1 MSERYSKLF
10 ALSENQYASGSP
22 VVIAAGALLKDNQTG
37 KVIAQL
43 KLRNISSKQIK
54 AATVCIVPFDTVG
67 NPIGDSVSY
76 QYLDLSA
83 MRDEDFGQKAAIALP
98 NAATRSFAATVEEIA
113 FADNTIWKATGEPWE
128 MMPVPSS
135 IGRIYGAEFEKQF
148 RMKYGADC
156 KVLPLLEKNLWYC
169 TCGVL
174 NHKEEQVCHSCK
186 KSFAVLSSIDYD
198 ALNEEKELR
207 VAHEKETAKVEEQ
220 IRAKKTKRAILITS
234 IVVFIIIAVSVC
246 VSFIQNKNN
255 AKTEEDFKALMSV
268 SMLEASELID
278 EIKNP
283 SAETKAMIEVYEKYA
298 PYCGTFAWKDMSG
311 NVIDMFSFESDFYLD
326 GDSVYWVYDDSEYEF
341 LTSFNAFYA
350 NPNKV
355 GETYQFLRKPLLA
368 DNMNNIIERI
378 EDDIAFL
385 WIKLEDEAIITN
397 YCCYDNYIQG
407 NEFIVEEG
415 KWGIVFTLEAVKK

>member
-10 ALSENQYASGSP
+10 ALSENLYASGSP

-43 KLRNISSKQIK
+43 KLRNISKKAIK
-54 AATVCIVPFDTVG
+54 AAKVCISPLDTVG
-67 NPIGDSVSY
+67 KPLGDTVY
-76 QYLDLSA
+76 HQYLDLSA
-83 MRDEDFGQKAAIALP
+83 KRNEDFGQKVAITLP
-98 NAATRSFAATVEEIA
+98 EAATRSFVAAVEEIV
-113 FADNTIWKATGEPWE
+113 FTDNTLWSATGEPWE
-128 MMPVPSS
+128 VLPVPSS
-135 IGRIYGAEFEKQF
+135 IGRIHGAEFEKQF
-148 RMKYGADC
+148 CIKYGADC
-156 KVLPLLEKNLWYC
+156 KVLPLCAKDLWYC
-169 TCGVL
+169 ACGVL
-174 NHKEEQVCHSCK
+174 NHQEEQVCHSCK
-186 KSFAVLSSIDYD
+186 KAYAVLSSIDYD
-198 ALNEEKELR
+198 ELNEQKELR
-207 VAHEKETAKVEEQ
+207 VANEKETAKIEEQ
-220 IRAKKTKRAILITS
+220 VRAKKTKRAILITS
-234 IVVFIIIAVSVC
+234 IVIFILIAVSIC
-246 VSFIQNKNN
+246 ISFIQNRNN
-255 AKTEEDFKALMSV
+255 AKTEQDFKALMSV

-283 SAETKAMIEVYEKYA
+283 NAETKALIEVYEKYA

-311 NVIDMFSFESDFYLD
+311 NVIDMFSFESDFYLE

-341 LTSFNAFYA
+341 LSSFNAFYA